1 MMGQLGGEYFLNCCN
16 VAFSPLQAELNK
28 KNRADQAEV
37 CAVKPD
43 VGIRRI
49 RRYCPH
55 VVHRSEYWEHL
66 VLLVI

>member
-1 MMGQLGGEYFLNCCN
+1 MGQLGGEYFLNCCN

-28 KNRADQAEV
+28 KTELIKQKS
-37 CAVKPD
+37 AVKLD
-43 VGIRRI
+43 VGIRKI

-55 VVHRSEYWEHL
+55 VVHRSEYWEHF